1 MLLNKTDDKKLIN
14 SSNNDN
20 RSTLH
25 IAAITNNVR
34 LCKLLIAKGA
44 KNNTPMKH
52 KVFEGLYMYSVI
64 TLGSRNMMFEF
75 HNCARKL
82 LFSFGLLCAVN
93 LVELRNCNARQ
104 HDDC

>member
-1 MLLNKTDDKKLIN
+1 MPDRFVAGYSDGCRCISDAVVMLLNKTDDKKLIN

-75 HNCARKL
+75 HNYALK
-82 LFSFGLLCAVN
+82 F
-93 LVELRNCNARQ
+93 
-104 HDDC
+104 

>member
-1 MLLNKTDDKKLIN
+1 MPDRFVAGYSDGCRCISDAVVMLLNKTDDKKLIN

-52 KVFEGLYMYSVI
+52 KVF
-64 TLGSRNMMFEF
+64 
-75 HNCARKL
+75 
-82 LFSFGLLCAVN
+82 
-93 LVELRNCNARQ
+93 
-104 HDDC
+104 

>member
-52 KVFEGLYMYSVI
+52 KVF
-64 TLGSRNMMFEF
+64 
-75 HNCARKL
+75 
-82 LFSFGLLCAVN
+82 
-93 LVELRNCNARQ
+93 
-104 HDDC
+104 